1 MTSHDQPAAT
11 ANFHGF
17 HMEIKWVRCCR
28 FQRPGTQKKDGS
40 DIEILKGS
48 KVSFF
53 QCDLWRN
60 KMWNVLFLN
69 EQYITICSMSS
80 LIVTHVANSLQTQ
93 PLFLAQSANA
103 IGRVMRHFSVHF
115 FLPPLSSPSPLR
127 SQLTTLPSITT
138 PLPSMKA
145 TRERPSQFLKVS
157 QTNGC
162 CGWKLH

>member
-1 MTSHDQPAAT
+1 MIQRITLKLDSFNHCSNVFSQKHIINHHNRSKEDFTWSLVSRKNKNILESCHVGHSQTNT
-11 ANFHGF
+11 AVFCGRIVHLRLL
-17 HMEIKWVRCCR
+17 H
-28 FQRPGTQKKDGS
+28 
-40 DIEILKGS
+40 L
-48 KVSFF
+48 
-53 QCDLWRN
+53 
-60 KMWNVLFLN
+60 LFR
-69 EQYITICSMSS
+69 
-80 LIVTHVANSLQTQ
+80 A
-93 PLFLAQSANA
+93 
-103 IGRVMRHFSVHF
+103 HF